1 MDRIVE
7 DEMLVAQFQ
16 AGRLDA
22 FDDLMKRYKGQ
33 IYAYLLRSVKNYEDA
48 EELTIEVFFK
58 VYRALDTWKP
68 QARFS
73 TWLYKIAHNL
83 SIDFH
88 RAKSRRHTYS
98 LDDEEFS
105 VDEPTAVDLWS
116 NPEWELEEK
125 DRHRVIREAID
136 QLSPKQKAVFM
147 LNRYQGLQIK
157 EIVDEPTAVDLWSN
171 PEWELEEKDR
181 HRVIREAIDQ
191 LSPKQKAV
199 FMLNRYQGLQ
209 IKEITEVLGI
219 AEGTVKIHL
228 HRAVRKLQTL
238 LQPRV
243 ESLGGK

>member
-16 AGRLDA
+16 AGRPDA

-58 VYRALDTWKP
+58 AYRALGTWKP

-88 RAKSRRHTYS
+88 RAKSRRQTYS
-98 LDDEEFS
+98 LDDEEFAI
-105 VDEPTAVDLWS
+105 DEPTAADLWS
-116 NPEWELEEK
+116 NPEWE
-125 DRHRVIREAID
+125 I
-136 QLSPKQKAVFM
+136 
-147 LNRYQGLQIK
+147 
-157 EIVDEPTAVDLWSN
+157 
-171 PEWELEEKDR
+171 EEKDR

-209 IKEITEVLGI
+209 IKEITEVLGM

-228 HRAVRKLQTL
+228 HRAVKKLQTL
-238 LQPRV
+238 LLPLW
-243 ESLGGK
+243 ETNDI

>member
-125 DRHRVIREAID
+125 DRHRVIREA
-136 QLSPKQKAVFM
+136 V
-147 LNRYQGLQIK
+147 
-157 EIVDEPTAVDLWSN
+157 
-171 PEWELEEKDR
+171 
-181 HRVIREAIDQ
+181 DQ

-209 IKEITEVLGI
+209 IKEITEVLGM

-238 LQPRV
+238 LLPLW
-243 ESLGGK
+243 EGNDI

>member
-7 DEMLVAQFQ
+7 DEALVAQFQ
-16 AGRLDA
+16 AGRPDA

-58 VYRALDTWKP
+58 AYRALDTWKP

-88 RAKSRRHTYS
+88 RSKSRRPTYS
-98 LDDEEFS
+98 LDDEELS
-105 VDEPTAVDLWS
+105 LNEPTAVDLWS
-116 NPEWELEEK
+116 NPEW
-125 DRHRVIREAID
+125 DV
-136 QLSPKQKAVFM
+136 
-147 LNRYQGLQIK
+147 
-157 EIVDEPTAVDLWSN
+157 
-171 PEWELEEKDR
+171 EEKDR

-209 IKEITEVLGI
+209 IKEITEVLGM

-228 HRAVRKLQTL
+228 HRAVRKLQNL
-238 LQPRV
+238 LQP
-243 ESLGGK
+243 LWDGNDI

>member
-7 DEMLVAQFQ
+7 DEILVAQFQ
-16 AGRLDA
+16 AGRPDA

-58 VYRALDTWKP
+58 AYRALDTWKP

-88 RAKSRRHTYS
+88 RAKSRRQTYS
-98 LDDEEFS
+98 LDDEEFAI
-105 VDEPTAVDLWS
+105 DEPTAADLWS
-116 NPEWELEEK
+116 NPEWE
-125 DRHRVIREAID
+125 I
-136 QLSPKQKAVFM
+136 
-147 LNRYQGLQIK
+147 
-157 EIVDEPTAVDLWSN
+157 
-171 PEWELEEKDR
+171 EEKDR

-209 IKEITEVLGI
+209 IKEITEVLGM

-228 HRAVRKLQTL
+228 HRAVKKLQIL
-238 LQPRV
+238 LQPLW
-243 ESLGGK
+243 EGNEI

>member
-7 DEMLVAQFQ
+7 DEILVAQFQ
-16 AGRLDA
+16 AGHPDA

-58 VYRALDTWKP
+58 AYRALDTWKP

-88 RAKSRRHTYS
+88 RAKSRRQTYS
-98 LDDEEFS
+98 LDDEEF
-105 VDEPTAVDLWS
+105 VLEEPTAVDLWS
-116 NPEWELEEK
+116 NPEWDIEEK

-136 QLSPKQKAVFM
+136 QLSPKQK
-147 LNRYQGLQIK
+147 
-157 EIVDEPTAVDLWSN
+157 E
-171 PEWELEEKDR
+171 
-181 HRVIREAIDQ
+181 
-191 LSPKQKAV
+191 V

-209 IKEITEVLGI
+209 IKEITEVLGM

-228 HRAVRKLQTL
+228 HRAVKKLQTL
-238 LQPRV
+238 LLPLW
-243 ESLGGK
+243 EGNEI

>member
-7 DEMLVAQFQ
+7 DEILVAQFQ
-16 AGRLDA
+16 AGRPDA

-58 VYRALDTWKP
+58 AYRALDTWKP

-88 RAKSRRHTYS
+88 RSKSRRQTYS
-98 LDDEEFS
+98 LDDEEFAI
-105 VDEPTAVDLWS
+105 DEPTANDLWS
-116 NPEWELEEK
+116 NPEWE
-125 DRHRVIREAID
+125 I
-136 QLSPKQKAVFM
+136 
-147 LNRYQGLQIK
+147 
-157 EIVDEPTAVDLWSN
+157 
-171 PEWELEEKDR
+171 EEKDR

-209 IKEITEVLGI
+209 IKEITEVLGM

-238 LQPRV
+238 LLPLWDGN
-243 ESLGGK
+243 EI

>member
-7 DEMLVAQFQ
+7 DEILVTQFQ
-16 AGRLDA
+16 AGRADA
-22 FDDLMKRYKGQ
+22 FDELMKRYKGQ

-58 VYRALDTWKP
+58 AYRALDTWKP

-88 RAKSRRHTYS
+88 RAKSRRQTYS

-105 VDEPTAVDLWS
+105 VDEPTAVDMWS
-116 NPEWELEEK
+116 NPEWEIEEK

-136 QLSPKQKAVFM
+136 QLSPKQKAVF
-147 LNRYQGLQIK
+147 
-157 EIVDEPTAVDLWSN
+157 V
-171 PEWELEEKDR
+171 
-181 HRVIREAIDQ
+181 
-191 LSPKQKAV
+191 
-199 FMLNRYQGLQ
+199 LNRYQGLQ
-209 IKEITEVLGI
+209 IKEITEVLGM

-228 HRAVRKLQTL
+228 HRAVKKLQTL
-238 LQPRV
+238 LLPLW
-243 ESLGGK
+243 ETNDI

>member
-16 AGRLDA
+16 AGRPDA

-58 VYRALDTWKP
+58 VYRALGTWKP

-88 RAKSRRHTYS
+88 RAKSRRQTYS
-98 LDDEEFS
+98 LDDEEFP
-105 VDEPTAVDLWS
+105 VDEPTAADLWS
-116 NPEWELEEK
+116 NPEWEVEEK
-125 DRHRVIREAID
+125 DRHRI
-136 QLSPKQKAVFM
+136 
-147 LNRYQGLQIK
+147 
-157 EIVDEPTAVDLWSN
+157 
-171 PEWELEEKDR
+171 
-181 HRVIREAIDQ
+181 IREAIDQ

-209 IKEITEVLGI
+209 IKEITEVLGM

-228 HRAVRKLQTL
+228 HRAVKKLQTL
-238 LQPRV
+238 LLPLW
-243 ESLGGK
+243 ETNDI

>member
-58 VYRALDTWKP
+58 AYRALDTWKP

-88 RAKSRRHTYS
+88 RAKSRRQTYS
-98 LDDEEFS
+98 LDDEEFT

-116 NPEWELEEK
+116 NPEWE
-125 DRHRVIREAID
+125 I
-136 QLSPKQKAVFM
+136 
-147 LNRYQGLQIK
+147 
-157 EIVDEPTAVDLWSN
+157 
-171 PEWELEEKDR
+171 EEKDR

-209 IKEITEVLGI
+209 IKEITEVLGM

-228 HRAVRKLQTL
+228 HRAVRKLQIL
-238 LQPRV
+238 LQPLW
-243 ESLGGK
+243 EGNEI

>member
-125 DRHRVIREAID
+125 DRHRVIREA
-136 QLSPKQKAVFM
+136 V
-147 LNRYQGLQIK
+147 
-157 EIVDEPTAVDLWSN
+157 
-171 PEWELEEKDR
+171 
-181 HRVIREAIDQ
+181 DQ

-209 IKEITEVLGI
+209 IKEITEVLGM

-238 LQPRV
+238 LQPLW
-243 ESLGGK
+243 EGNEI

>member
-1 MDRIVE
+1 MDKIVE

-22 FDDLMKRYKGQ
+22 FDDLMKRYKER

-58 VYRALDTWKP
+58 AYRALDTWKP

-83 SIDFH
+83 SVDFH
-88 RAKSRRHTYS
+88 RAKSRRQTYS

-105 VDEPTAVDLWS
+105 IDEPTAVDLWS
-116 NPEWELEEK
+116 NPEWEVEEK
-125 DRHRVIREAID
+125 DRHRVIRD
-136 QLSPKQKAVFM
+136 
-147 LNRYQGLQIK
+147 
-157 EIVDEPTAVDLWSN
+157 
-171 PEWELEEKDR
+171 
-181 HRVIREAIDQ
+181 AIDQ

-209 IKEITEVLGI
+209 IKEITEVLGM

-238 LQPRV
+238 LLPLW
-243 ESLGGK
+243 EGNDI

>member
-7 DEMLVAQFQ
+7 DEALVAQFQ
-16 AGRLDA
+16 AGRPDA

-58 VYRALDTWKP
+58 AYRALDTWKP

-88 RAKSRRHTYS
+88 RSKSRRPTYS
-98 LDDEEFS
+98 LDDEELS
-105 VDEPTAVDLWS
+105 LNEPTAVDLWS
-116 NPEWELEEK
+116 NPEW
-125 DRHRVIREAID
+125 DV
-136 QLSPKQKAVFM
+136 
-147 LNRYQGLQIK
+147 
-157 EIVDEPTAVDLWSN
+157 
-171 PEWELEEKDR
+171 EEKDR

-209 IKEITEVLGI
+209 IKEITEVLGM

-228 HRAVRKLQTL
+228 HRAVRKLQNL
-238 LQPRV
+238 LQPLW
-243 ESLGGK
+243 EANDI